1 MGEYRLGRFEMV
13 QIKTPDGFT
22 LEGSLL
28 KPPNFDPQR
37 RYPVWFMT
45 YGGPHAPTIHDN
57 WNPGRS
63 RDEALAQM
71 GFIVFRCDPRSAS
84 GKGAIS
90 TWTAYKKLGI
100 PELADIETAIRWLS
114 GHPYVDAARIGMTG
128 HSYGGFMT
136 SFALTHSKLFAAGI
150 AGAPVT
156 DWRNYDSI
164 YTERYMKT
172 PQENPDGYNA
182 TSVVKAAKN
191 VHGKLLILHGMMDDN
206 VHLQNTA
213 QLIDALQEANKDF
226 EVMFYPRA
234 RHGIFGSHYQRLTV
248 EFMKRMLQPSDP
260 KSHEPDSKSKNG
272 I

>member
-1 MGEYRLGRFEMV
+1 M
-13 QIKTPDGFT
+13 
-22 LEGSLL
+22 LEGSVL
-28 KPPNFDPQR
+28 KPPNFDPKK

-45 YGGPHAPTIHDN
+45 YGGPHAPTISDT
-57 WNPGRS
+57 WSPRGA

-71 GFIVFRCDPRSAS
+71 GFIVFHADPRSAS

-100 PELADIETAIRWLS
+100 PELADIETAIRWMNS
-114 GHPYVDAARIGMTG
+114 HSYVDSTRIGMSG

-136 SFALTHSKLFAAGI
+136 SFALTHSNLFAAGI

-164 YTERYMKT
+164 YTERYMNT
-172 PQENPDGYNA
+172 PQENPEGYNA
-182 TSVVKAAKN
+182 TSVVKAAGN
-191 VHGKLLILHGMMDDN
+191 VHGKLLVLHGMMDDN

-213 QLIDALQEANKDF
+213 QLIDALQRANKDF

-234 RHGIFGSHYQRLTV
+234 RHGIFGAHYQRLTV
-248 EFMKRMLQPSDP
+248 EFMKRMLRPELTVEVSER
-260 KSHEPDSKSKNG
+260 K
-272 I
+272 